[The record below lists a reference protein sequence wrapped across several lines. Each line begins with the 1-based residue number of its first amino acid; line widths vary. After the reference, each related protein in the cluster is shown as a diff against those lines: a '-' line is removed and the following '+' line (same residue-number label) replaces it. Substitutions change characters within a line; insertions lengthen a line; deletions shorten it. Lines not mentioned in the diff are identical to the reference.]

1 MSQSRLA
8 YKLKSMAAVVGGA
21 AVGFLGVAAASG
33 NPDFYRD
40 VAMPFVHRIMSPE
53 SAHRM
58 AILAARWQLVRGQ
71 RKPDPPVLRTELF
84 GLSFENP
91 VGLAAGFDKH
101 GEGVG
106 GLERWGFGFVEV
118 GSVTPLPQPGNP
130 KPRVFRLAEDLA
142 VINRYGFNSVGHDQ
156 VLSSL
161 EAGRHGWKRPVG
173 VNLGK
178 NKESASAADDYTQ
191 GVLKFGE
198 LADYLVINVSSPNT
212 PGLRGLQGQRELR
225 QLLKQVLGARDSLS
239 KRTPVLVKVAPDLSD
254 QEKADIAAVVTSKEP
269 YFTQRDGSHKIPRDA
284 PPMKV
289 SGGRSSG
296 VQHDRREAA
305 RTAQRAQAS
314 GGGAEWKAPDRP
326 LDQDHRGHVSS
337 DQRQRAHNRGR
348 GCADRGRCIRQ
359 SEGWGLPA
367 PDVLSPGVL
376 RAACRLHRQ
385 GAPRGAPEQRWLH
398 HDCRRSRSRP
408 SQVTKALSF

>member
-1 MSQSRLA
+1 MSTMSQSRLA

-178 NKESASAADDYTQ
+178 NKESASAADDYAQ

-254 QEKADIAAVVTSKEP
+254 QEKADIAAVVTSKEC
-269 YFTQRDGSHKIPRDA
+269 RVDGLVVCNTTVGR
-284 PPMKV
+284 PPELHSEHRHQAGGL
-289 SGGRSSG
+289 SG
-296 VQHDRREAA
+296 
-305 RTAQRAQAS
+305 
-314 GGGAEWKAPDRP
+314 RP
-326 LDQDHRGHVSS
+326 LTDLSTRTIADMYRLTKGSVPIIGVGGVLTGEDAYAKVKAGASLLQMYSALVFYGPPAVCTVKERLAELLSKDGYTTIADAVGADHR
-337 DQRQRAHNRGR
+337 
-348 GCADRGRCIRQ
+348 
-359 SEGWGLPA
+359 
-367 PDVLSPGVL
+367 
-376 RAACRLHRQ
+376 
-385 GAPRGAPEQRWLH
+385 
-398 HDCRRSRSRP
+398 
-408 SQVTKALSF
+408 K